1 MADLTVREVPEAGL
15 AAVDASFFQAAAA
28 SQTIPAK
35 VSTKSAGGYESESVF
50 LLVRN
55 TNAATR
61 DVTVGAQAAVTVGAT
76 TGNAV
81 IPVKNTGLNHAA
93 IAITYSATADVTV
106 ALVRLGR
113 GY

>member
-1 MADLTVREVPEAGL
+1 MADLTIRDVPVAGL
-15 AAVDASFFQAAAA
+15 TALTAAFWEAAAA
-28 SQTIPAK
+28 DQTIPAK
-35 VSTKSAGGYESESVF
+35 ASSVRAGGWENETLA

-61 DVTVGAQAAVTVGAT
+61 DVTVGSQAAVTVGAT

-81 IPVKNTGLNHAA
+81 IPVQSTGRNHAA
-93 IAITYSATADVTV
+93 IPVTYSATANVEV